1 MARIKRTTRQCSSDG
16 VFFHS
21 DGSTVYSDGSIR
33 VPRSELSE
41 HPDSPSYLPPTP
53 TYYHSPTSSGTP
65 SDGILGE
72 ADEEYQ
78 PGPSGQAPEESLGED
93 PAATSRR
100 SPSSDDESASS
111 SSSKNASVTS
121 EEARSN
127 IDSARESPTIN
138 KAMEKLSATRKPV
151 VSAARYRS
159 NVLNRAKVTTHT
171 KVDEQKTGGT
181 PKVAPSKS
189 PSKPSNPK
197 VQKTR
202 AGDVCASSK
211 GGRKHIAHR
220 PKKGPDA
227 SSLEAEQEISKPNA
241 QRASK
246 GGFKQPTT
254 AVSSA
259 GEKRSLGRE
268 EEQKDDVPVQR
279 PTVVQMAKS
288 MMRAVDPD
296 DKASVRGVGTLDLD
310 GILGNLCEAMLR
322 VQGLRLPL
330 KEKSKEETVA
340 KARAESALDRAQFD
354 IAQNEFLTLDM
365 MYSQAEANM
374 QVKKD
379 LDSARLRITS
389 LKKEITTL
397 KEKLEPL
404 QDAKEEAERAMQKVG
419 RLEQRLS
426 NQEHQLKSKFESVAD
441 QVREALVKKMMRDYE
456 AIMRD
461 TWAAVQPDSDYQIWK
476 SKFDEASKAF
486 DARLIEEAENAEA
499 EESSGSD
506 SSRESSS
513 GGEEEDQ
520 AEEQEKK
527 DEEQPK
533 YDRPAATKEA
543 LP

>member
-1 MARIKRTTRQCSSDG
+1 MPNAWPKTLLCELLRIRPFPCLCRKLWPESKEQQGSVALMEFSTIRMGRL
-16 VFFHS
+16 FFS
-21 DGSTVYSDGSIR
+21 NGSIR

-53 TYYHSPTSSGTP
+53 TYYHTPTSSGTP

-72 ADEEYQ
+72 ADEEHQ
-78 PGPSGQAPEESLGED
+78 PGPSGQASEESLGED
-93 PAATSRR
+93 PAGTSRR
-100 SPSSDDESASS
+100 SPSSDMSSGDESASS
-111 SSSKNASVTS
+111 SSTENASVTS
-121 EEARSN
+121 EEAGSN
-127 IDSARESPTIN
+127 IDSARESLAVDRGEN

-159 NVLNRAKVTTHT
+159 NVLNRAEVTTHT

-181 PKVAPSKS
+181 SKGAPSKS
-189 PSKPSNPK
+189 PSKPSDTK
-197 VQKTR
+197 IQKTR
-202 AGDVCASSK
+202 AGD
-211 GGRKHIAHR
+211 
-220 PKKGPDA
+220 
-227 SSLEAEQEISKPNA
+227 
-241 QRASK
+241 
-246 GGFKQPTT
+246 
-254 AVSSA
+254 
-259 GEKRSLGRE
+259 
-268 EEQKDDVPVQR
+268 R

-288 MMRAVDPD
+288 MLRAVDPD

-310 GILGNLCEAMLR
+310 GILGNLCE
-322 VQGLRLPL
+322 
-330 KEKSKEETVA
+330 
-340 KARAESALDRAQFD
+340 
-354 IAQNEFLTLDM
+354 
-365 MYSQAEANM
+365 
-374 QVKKD
+374 VKKD

-389 LKKEITTL
+389 LKNEITTL

-404 QDAKEEAERAMQKVG
+404 QDVKEEAEKAKQKVG

-426 NQEHQLKSKFESVAD
+426 NQEHQLKSKFESVVD
-441 QVREALVKKMMRDYE
+441 QERQAPVKQMMSDYE

-506 SSRESSS
+506 SSGESSS
-513 GGEEEDQ
+513 GGEEEEDQ
-520 AEEQEKK
+520 AEEQERK

-533 YDRPAATKEA
+533 DDRPAATKEA

>member
-1 MARIKRTTRQCSSDG
+1 MAPQLHAAQCRIVISRSPGTAESRTSSAECLAKDPALRTSPNPTVSVSVQDTMARIKRTARQCSSDG
-16 VFFHS
+16 VFYHL
-21 DGSTVYSDGSIR
+21 DGSTVFSDGSIR
-33 VPRSELSE
+33 VPRSELSK
-41 HPDSPSYLPPTP
+41 HPDSHSYLPPTL

-78 PGPSGQAPEESLGED
+78 PRPSGQAPGESLGED
-93 PAATSRR
+93 PAGTSRR
-100 SPSSDDESASS
+100 SPSSDKSSDDESASS
-111 SSSKNASVTS
+111 SSSENASVTS

-127 IDSARESPTIN
+127 IDSARESLAVDRGEN
-138 KAMEKLSATRKPV
+138 KVMEKLSATRKPV
-151 VSAARYRS
+151 VSAARYRL
-159 NVLNRAKVTTHT
+159 NVLNRA
-171 KVDEQKTGGT
+171 EG
-181 PKVAPSKS
+181 APSKS
-189 PSKPSNPK
+189 PSKPFDPK
-197 VQKTR
+197 IQKTR
-202 AGDVCASSK
+202 AGDVSASGK

-227 SSLEAEQEISKPNA
+227 SSLEAEKEISKPDA
-241 QRASK
+241 QRALK

-254 AVSSA
+254 VVGSTR
-259 GEKRSLGRE
+259 EKRSLGGE
-268 EEQKDDVPVQR
+268 EEQKDNVPVQR

-288 MMRAVDPD
+288 MLRAVDPD
-296 DKASVRGVGTLDLD
+296 DKASIRGVGTLDLD
-310 GILGNLCEAMLR
+310 GILGNLCE
-322 VQGLRLPL
+322 V
-330 KEKSKEETVA
+330 
-340 KARAESALDRAQFD
+340 
-354 IAQNEFLTLDM
+354 
-365 MYSQAEANM
+365 EANM

-389 LKKEITTL
+389 LKKKITTL

-404 QDAKEEAERAMQKVG
+404 QDAKEEAERAKQKVG

-426 NQEHQLKSKFESVAD
+426 NHEHQLKSKFESVAD
-441 QVREALVKKMMRDYE
+441 QERESLVKQMMSDYE

-476 SKFDEASKAF
+476 SKFDEASKAY

-533 YDRPAATKEA
+533 DDRPVATKEA

>member
-1 MARIKRTTRQCSSDG
+1 MAVGKENKWKDCRTKFYIVKSA
-16 VFFHS
+16 
-21 DGSTVYSDGSIR
+21 
-33 VPRSELSE
+33 
-41 HPDSPSYLPPTP
+41 DSRLNQKYNRWNKDPP
-53 TYYHSPTSSGTP
+53 
-65 SDGILGE
+65 LL
-72 ADEEYQ
+72 AD
-78 PGPSGQAPEESLGED
+78 
-93 PAATSRR
+93 
-100 SPSSDDESASS
+100 
-111 SSSKNASVTS
+111 
-121 EEARSN
+121 
-127 IDSARESPTIN
+127 
-138 KAMEKLSATRKPV
+138 KAMEKLSATRKPA

-159 NVLNRAKVTTHT
+159 NVLNRAEVTTHT

-181 PKVAPSKS
+181 SKGAPSKS
-189 PSKPSNPK
+189 PSKPSDPK
-197 VQKTR
+197 IQKTR
-202 AGDVCASSK
+202 AGDVSASGK

-227 SSLEAEQEISKPNA
+227 SSLEAEKEISKPDA

-254 AVSSA
+254 AVGST

-288 MMRAVDPD
+288 MLRAVNPD
-296 DKASVRGVGTLDLD
+296 DKASVRGVGILDLD
-310 GILGNLCEAMLR
+310 GILGNLCE
-322 VQGLRLPL
+322 
-330 KEKSKEETVA
+330 
-340 KARAESALDRAQFD
+340 
-354 IAQNEFLTLDM
+354 
-365 MYSQAEANM
+365 AEANM

-404 QDAKEEAERAMQKVG
+404 QDAKEEAERAKQKVG

-441 QVREALVKKMMRDYE
+441 QEREALVKKMMSDYE

-506 SSRESSS
+506 SSGESSS

-533 YDRPAATKEA
+533 DDRPAATEEA